1 MRIQRITTRGEP
13 ITLGYRG
20 ENNATRVEFD
30 IPDDW
35 QDGVVQ
41 LYVLRMNDTDAY
53 VPGGFYVQDGVAYW
67 LVSSADTSVVGRG
80 LAQFCS
86 IKDGVI
92 TKTKTFTTIT
102 NPSAG
107 NTDITVPEP
116 QKSVLEAALESAS
129 EFASEAETAAGNASQ
144 AVTEAQGYAD
154 DAMQSAQAAANS
166 ADRAEAAV
174 YNWFT
179 LSINEN
185 TGHLI
190 ITENERGD

>member
-20 ENNATRVEFD
+20 ENNATRVELD

-41 LYVLRMNDTDAY
+41 LYVLRMNDTNAY

-129 EFASEAETAAGNASQ
+129 EFASDAETAAGNASQ
-144 AVTEAQGYAD
+144 AVTEAQRYAD

>member
-41 LYVLRMNDTDAY
+41 LYVLRMNDTNAY